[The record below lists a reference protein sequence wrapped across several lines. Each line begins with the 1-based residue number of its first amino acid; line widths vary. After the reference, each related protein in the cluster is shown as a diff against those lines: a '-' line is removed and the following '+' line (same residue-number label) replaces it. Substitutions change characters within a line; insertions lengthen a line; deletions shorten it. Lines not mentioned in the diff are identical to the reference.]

1 MPARRDRQDAC
12 VTTWHCCRT
21 SADDKFASASS
32 VESAMPKLPLMDYV
46 GRPLL
51 ACLFLALLCLQ
62 WRFPLR
68 RQHFSVLHRLVRNFV
83 LSIPGFAI
91 VRLAMLPIP
100 LAIAMWAQEKHFGL
114 LNWLA
119 VPFWIAFVATFL
131 LMDYA
136 YWWWH
141 WANHMVPVFW
151 RFHNVHHTD
160 LDLDVSTAA
169 RFHFGE
175 MIFSVGFLSVAV
187 AVFGIAPIML
197 LVFFITLEAAT
208 LFHHSNWR
216 LPIKLERFHHSNW
229 RLPIKLERILNLI
242 IVTPRMHGIHHSIVQ
257 RETNSNW
264 GTIFCWW
271 DKFHRT
277 LRRDVPQDAITIGVA
292 AYREEHE
299 LTLGKLLALPFR
311 QQRAWRLPNGEVP
324 DRAVQPAQK
333 LTE

>member
-1 MPARRDRQDAC
+1 MQRI
-12 VTTWHCCRT
+12 
-21 SADDKFASASS
+21 
-32 VESAMPKLPLMDYV
+32 PLMDYV

-51 ACLFLALLCLQ
+51 ICLFILLFWLQ

-68 RQHFSVLHRLVRNFV
+68 RQHFKVLHRLVRNFV

-100 LAIAMWAQEKHFGL
+100 IAIAAWAQHKHVGL
-114 LNWLA
+114 LNWLSLPSWA
-119 VPFWIAFVATFL
+119 AGIATFL
-131 LMDYA
+131 LMDYG

-141 WANHMVPVFW
+141 WANHMIPLFW

-175 MIFSVGFLSVAV
+175 MIFSIGFLSLAV
-187 AVFGIAPIML
+187 IVFGIAPVML
-197 LVFFITLEAAT
+197 VAFFIALEAAT

-216 LPIKLERFHHSNW
+216 LPIK
-229 RLPIKLERILNLI
+229 IERILNLI

-271 DKFHRT
+271 DKLHRT
-277 LRRDVPQDAITIGVA
+277 LRRDVPQDAVTIGVA
-292 AYREEHE
+292 PYREENE
-299 LTLGKLLALPFR
+299 LTLGKLFAMPFR
-311 QQRAWRLPNGEVP
+311 RQRPWRLPNGEIP
-324 DRAVQPAQK
+324 EREVQAANK
-333 LTE
+333 LVE

>member
-1 MPARRDRQDAC
+1 MPRI
-12 VTTWHCCRT
+12 
-21 SADDKFASASS
+21 
-32 VESAMPKLPLMDYV
+32 PLMDYV

-51 ACLFLALLCLQ
+51 ACILLALLVLQ

-68 RQHFSVLHRLVRNFV
+68 RQYFSIVHRLVRNFV

-100 LAIAMWAQEKHFGL
+100 ISVAMWAQQNHIGL

-119 VPFWIAFVATFL
+119 LPSWAVFIATFL

-141 WANHMVPVFW
+141 WAMHMVPFFW

-175 MIFSVGFLSVAV
+175 MILSIGFLSLAVVA
-187 AVFGIAPIML
+187 FGVTPIML
-197 LVFFITLEAAT
+197 AIFFIAFEAAV
-208 LFHHSNWR
+208 L
-216 LPIKLERFHHSNW
+216 FHHSNW

-242 IVTPRMHGIHHSIVQ
+242 VVTPRMHGIHHSIVQ

-271 DKFHRT
+271 DKLHRT
-277 LRRDVPQDAITIGVA
+277 LRRDIPQNEITVGVA
-292 AYREEHE
+292 AYRDEHE
-299 LTLGKLLALPFR
+299 LTVGKLMALPFR
-311 QQRAWRLPNGEVP
+311 EQRPWRLPNGEQP
-324 DRAVQPAQK
+324 DRPPQPADQ
-333 LTE
+333 LAE

>member
-1 MPARRDRQDAC
+1 MIEIFILALAVSAD
-12 VTTWHCCRT
+12 CRCAP
-21 SADDKFASASS
+21 ADDKLISF
-32 VESAMPKLPLMDYV
+32 VLTPHPIPLWDYI

-51 ACLFLALLCLQ
+51 GGIFLVLLLLQ
-62 WRFPLR
+62 WQFPLR
-68 RQHFSVLHRLVRNFV
+68 RQHFSALRRLARNFV

-91 VRLAMLPIP
+91 VRLLMLPIP
-100 LAIAMWAQEKHFGL
+100 LAIAMWVQDRHLGL

-119 VPFWIAFVATFL
+119 PPRWIVIIATFL

-141 WANHMVPVFW
+141 WANHMVPLFW

-175 MIFSVGFLSVAV
+175 MLFSVGFLSLAV
-187 AVFGIAPIML
+187 ILFGIAPIML
-197 LVFFITLEAAT
+197 LVFFITFEAAT

-216 LPIKLERFHHSNW
+216 LPIN
-229 RLPIKLERILNLI
+229 LERILNLI

-271 DKFHRT
+271 DKLHRT
-277 LRRDVPQDAITIGVA
+277 LRRDIPQDAVTIGVA
-292 AYREEHE
+292 AYRDENE
-299 LTLGKLLALPFR
+299 LTLGKLFALPFGR
-311 QQRAWRLPNGEVP
+311 QREWRLPTGEQP
-324 DRAVQPAQK
+324 DREPLPADE
-333 LTE
+333 LAE

>member
-1 MPARRDRQDAC
+1 
-12 VTTWHCCRT
+12 
-21 SADDKFASASS
+21 
-32 VESAMPKLPLMDYV
+32 MPKIPLMDYV

-51 ACLFLALLCLQ
+51 ACLFLALLLLQ

-68 RQHFSVLHRLVRNFV
+68 RQHFGMLHRLVRNFV

-100 LAIAMWAQEKHFGL
+100 IAVAMWAQERHIGL
-114 LNWLA
+114 LNWIA
-119 VPFWIAFVATFL
+119 VPGWVAVIATFL
-131 LMDYA
+131 VMDYA

-141 WANHMVPVFW
+141 WANHMVPIFW

-175 MIFSVGFLSVAV
+175 MIFSIGFLSLAV
-187 AVFGIAPIML
+187 MAFGIAPIML
-197 LVFFITLEAAT
+197 VVFFIAFEAAT

-216 LPIKLERFHHSNW
+216 LPIKLEQF
-229 RLPIKLERILNLI
+229 LNLV

-271 DKFHRT
+271 DKLHRT
-277 LRRDVPQDAITIGVA
+277 LRRDVPQNEITIGVP
-292 AYREEHE
+292 AYRDDNE
-299 LTLGKLLALPFR
+299 LTFRRLWLLPFQR
-311 QQRAWRLPNGEVP
+311 QRDYWRLPDGHRPN
-324 DRAVQPAQK
+324 RQTRPADK
-333 LTE
+333 LAE

>member
-1 MPARRDRQDAC
+1 MPRI
-12 VTTWHCCRT
+12 
-21 SADDKFASASS
+21 
-32 VESAMPKLPLMDYV
+32 PLMDYV

-51 ACLFLALLCLQ
+51 ACILLALLVLQ

-68 RQHFSVLHRLVRNFV
+68 RQYFSIVHRLVRNFV

-100 LAIAMWAQEKHFGL
+100 ISVAMWAQQNHIGL

-119 VPFWIAFVATFL
+119 LPSWAVFIATFL

-141 WANHMVPVFW
+141 YAMHMVPFFW

-175 MIFSVGFLSVAV
+175 MILSIGFLSLAV
-187 AVFGIAPIML
+187 VVFGVTPIML
-197 LVFFITLEAAT
+197 AIFFIAFEAAV
-208 LFHHSNWR
+208 L
-216 LPIKLERFHHSNW
+216 FHHSNW

-242 IVTPRMHGIHHSIVQ
+242 VVTPRMHGIHHSIVQ

-271 DKFHRT
+271 DKLHRT
-277 LRRDVPQDAITIGVA
+277 LRRDIPQNEITVGVA
-292 AYREEHE
+292 AYRDEHE
-299 LTLGKLLALPFR
+299 LTVGKLMALPFR
-311 QQRAWRLPNGEVP
+311 EQRPWRLPNGEQP
-324 DRAVQPAQK
+324 DRPPQPADQ
-333 LTE
+333 LAE

>member
-1 MPARRDRQDAC
+1 MPRI
-12 VTTWHCCRT
+12 
-21 SADDKFASASS
+21 
-32 VESAMPKLPLMDYV
+32 PLMDYV

-51 ACLFLALLCLQ
+51 ACLFLALFWLQ

-68 RQHFSVLHRLVRNFV
+68 RQHFRILHRLVRNFV

-100 LAIAMWAQEKHFGL
+100 LAVAVWAQDRHIGL

-119 VPFWIAFVATFL
+119 LPPWTAGIATFL

-141 WANHMVPVFW
+141 WANHMIPLFW

-175 MIFSVGFLSVAV
+175 MFFSIGFLSLAV
-187 AVFGIAPIML
+187 MVFGITPIML
-197 LVFFITLEAAT
+197 VVFFITLEAAT

-216 LPIKLERFHHSNW
+216 LPIHVERT
-229 RLPIKLERILNLI
+229 LNLI
-242 IVTPRMHGIHHSIVQ
+242 LVTPRMHGIH
-257 RETNSNW
+257 
-264 GTIFCWW
+264 
-271 DKFHRT
+271 RT
-277 LRRDVPQDAITIGVA
+277 LRCDVPQDAVTIGVA

-299 LTLGKLLALPFR
+299 LTLGKLLAMPFR
-311 QQRAWRLPNGEVP
+311 GQRPWRLPSGEIP
-324 DRAVQPAQK
+324 EREAQPTDK
-333 LTE
+333 LAE